1 MIREVSIELRYFWQR
16 QPRYPNTQS
25 NPLKKKK
32 KKKKNPSLNQANT
45 RLILIILS
53 SSKNW
58 QLL

>member
-32 KKKKNPSLNQANT
+32 KNPSLNQANT
-45 RLILIILS
+45 QLILIILS

>member
-25 NPLKKKK
+25 NPLNKI
-32 KKKKNPSLNQANT
+32 KKKNHSLNQANT

>member
-32 KKKKNPSLNQANT
+32 KKNPSLNQANT